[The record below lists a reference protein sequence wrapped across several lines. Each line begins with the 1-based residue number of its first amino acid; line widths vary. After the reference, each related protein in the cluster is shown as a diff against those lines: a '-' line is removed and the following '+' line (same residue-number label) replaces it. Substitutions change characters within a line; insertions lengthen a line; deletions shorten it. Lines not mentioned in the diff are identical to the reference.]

1 MRIGHMFRS
10 INSVKQRLK
19 VVKFQKMF
27 FIFLLGAIQGIEL
40 SNHCS
45 IEEAK
50 NGILKNDSMIS
61 NDIFF

>member
-19 VVKFQKMF
+19 VVKFQKMI
-27 FIFLLGAIQGIEL
+27 FIFLLRAIQGIEL
-40 SNHCS
+40 SYQCS

-50 NGILKNDSMIS
+50 NWVLKK
-61 NDIFF
+61 

>member
-1 MRIGHMFRS
+1 MRIGHMFRP

-19 VVKFQKMF
+19 VVKFQKMI

-40 SNHCS
+40 SNQCS

-50 NGILKNDSMIS
+50 NGI
-61 NDIFF
+61 